1 MTAKVI
7 ALEGGVLGFVDP
19 WRGVALVSDIVGRKK
34 EHELPLPQHL
44 IRLDKLKGEPLL
56 YRDIA
61 VVKGRLT
68 FAELHRSISGPDSSF
83 SCPSWDVSTWSISSP
98 WERQDGWRMDYM
110 ISTRNIIL
118 SPF

>member
-44 IRLDKLKGEPLL
+44 IRP
-56 YRDIA
+56 R
-61 VVKGRLT
+61 
-68 FAELHRSISGPDSSF
+68 F
-83 SCPSWDVSTWSISSP
+83 
-98 WERQDGWRMDYM
+98 
-110 ISTRNIIL
+110 
-118 SPF
+118 